1 MTFNQKS
8 LRLVF
13 KLWSNQNRTFD
24 SKFLGTVL
32 QNCVYLSVATSS
44 WRTISSKKGFLFTI
58 FFCFSAELLQGF
70 GKNFTAELTKVHLLC
85 PKEQLMENKLF
96 GKNRPYSIT
105 TDFQRF
111 SIEIWQEAST
121 ELPKLHIICQIN
133 HLRKNIFFEQK
144 FNYRIFFELRVKSF
158 GRIFETFSDVFRGSF
173 LQKKHFFSKNHVFS
187 QLMQKFPPDIW

>member
-1 MTFNQKS
+1 MSFKQKS

-13 KLWSNQNRTFD
+13 KLWANHIRNLD

-32 QNCVYLSVATSS
+32 QNCHYLSMATSS
-44 WRTISSKKGFLFTI
+44 WRTISLKKGFLFTF
-58 FFCFSAELLQGF
+58 FFCFSAELLQDF

-96 GKNRPYSIT
+96 EKNRRYSIT
-105 TDFQRF
+105 TDFERLA
-111 SIEIWQEAST
+111 IEIWQEAST

-133 HLRKNIFFEQK
+133 LLRTKIFFEQK
-144 FNYRIFFELRVKSF
+144 FNYRSFFELRVKSF
-158 GRIFETFSDVFRGSF
+158 GRNFESFSDVFTGSF
-173 LQKKHFFSKNHVFS
+173 LEKKHFFPKNHFFS